1 VVCVCLCA
9 RARMYRRL
17 VFTSAILID
26 NGQETMS
33 TDSFILL
40 HDIPFAVPRVQLLAD
55 YFHVR

>member
-1 VVCVCLCA
+1 VVCVCLCV
-9 RARMYRRL
+9 RAYVSSL

-26 NGQETMS
+26 SGQETMS